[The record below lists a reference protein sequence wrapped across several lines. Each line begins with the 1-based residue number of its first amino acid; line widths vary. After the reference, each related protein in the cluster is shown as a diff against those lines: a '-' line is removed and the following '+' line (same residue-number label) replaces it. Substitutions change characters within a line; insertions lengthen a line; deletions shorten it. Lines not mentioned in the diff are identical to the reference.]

1 MKVTQEK
8 LPASQIGLE
17 IEISEEKTKNTYEK
31 VVKNLARSVNI
42 PGFRKGKVPR
52 HVLLQRL
59 GTQSVKA
66 AALQELIEE
75 TLPQVIEQ
83 ESLEVLG
90 NYQLRSNFEELVA
103 QYEPGKTIVFSA
115 VVDVPPTVTLRNYL
129 NLSVKAE
136 ETAYDAKEVE
146 DYLEKRRESQSTLV
160 PVENRPSQM
169 GDVAVI
175 DYQGRAVNEQGEQGE
190 ELPGTSGTDFLV
202 ELSEGKFITGFVEGI
217 LGMNPEETREVSVT
231 FPEDYPMKELA
242 GKPAVF
248 TITIKELKTKE
259 LPELDDD
266 FAQEVSEFE
275 TMAQL
280 RESLEKQFKEKAE
293 TETKNTI
300 HGAIVEELLKQS
312 VVELPETMVLDE
324 VQTLITQT
332 AMQMQNYGMDIKQIF
347 NAESLPQMRERSRPE
362 AIQNLKTSLVL
373 KEIAKKESIELEQSA
388 IEAKIEEVTKQIGD
402 RNIDH
407 LRLKQMV
414 QDDLLTEKTIN
425 WLQSKTQVELVP
437 KGTLTEVNSEEESPL
452 NAEGLI

>member
-59 GTQSVKA
+59 GIQSVKA

-75 TLPQVIEQ
+75 TLQQAIEQ
-83 ESLEVLG
+83 ESLDVIG

-103 QYEPGKTIVFSA
+103 QYEPGKSISFSA
-115 VVDVPPTVTLRNYL
+115 AVDVPPTVTLGDYQ

-136 ETAYDAKEVE
+136 ETVFEAKEVE
-146 DYLEKRRESQSTLV
+146 DFLAKRRESQSTLV
-160 PVENRPSQM
+160 PVENRSAQM

-175 DYQGRAVNEQGEQGE
+175 DYQGRGENGE
-190 ELPGTSGTDFLV
+190 ELPGTSGADFLV

-217 LGMNPEETREVSVT
+217 LGMNPEETKEIPVT

-248 TITIKELKTKE
+248 TITLKELKSKE

-275 TMAQL
+275 TIAQL
-280 RESLEKQFKEKAE
+280 RENLEGQFREKAQNE
-293 TETKNTI
+293 TENSI
-300 HGAIVEELLKQS
+300 HAAIVEELIQQS
-312 VVELPETMVLDE
+312 VVDLPETMVQEE
-324 VQTLITQT
+324 VQTLLTQT
-332 AMQMQNYGMDIKQIF
+332 AMQMQNYGVDIKQIF
-347 NAESLPQMRERSRPE
+347 NAETMPQMRERTRPE
-362 AIQNLKTSLVL
+362 AIKNLQTIVILR
-373 KEIAKKESIELEQSA
+373 EIAKKESLEPELEA
-388 IEAKIEEVTKQIGD
+388 VEKKIKEVTRELGD

-407 LRLKQMV
+407 QRLRKMV
-414 QDDLLTEKTIN
+414 QDDLLTEKTLD
-425 WLQSKTQVELVP
+425 WLQSQAKVELLP
-437 KGTLTEVNSEEESPL
+437 KGSLPEKKSEEET
-452 NAEGLI
+452 EEKGE

>member
-59 GTQSVKA
+59 GVQSVKA
-66 AALQELIEE
+66 AVLQELIEE
-75 TLPQVIEQ
+75 ILPQVIEQ

-115 VVDVPPTVTLRNYL
+115 VVDVPPTVTLGDYL

-136 ETAYDAKEVE
+136 ETAYDAEEVE
-146 DYLEKRRESQSTLV
+146 NYLEKRRESQSTLV
-160 PVENRPSQM
+160 PVENRPAQM

-190 ELPGTSGTDFLV
+190 ELPGTGGTDFLV
-202 ELSEGKFITGFVEGI
+202 ELSQGKLITGFVEGI
-217 LGMNPEETREVSVT
+217 LGMNPGETREVPVT

-248 TITIKELKTKE
+248 TITVKELKTKE

-280 RESLEKQFKEKAE
+280 RQSLEEQFRKKAE
-293 TETKNTI
+293 SETRNTI

-347 NAESLPQMRERSRPE
+347 NAESLPQMRERTRPE

-373 KEIAKKESIELEQSA
+373 KEIAKKESIELERSA

-402 RNIDH
+402 RNIDQQ
-407 LRLKQMV
+407 RLKQMV
-414 QDDLLTEKTIN
+414 EDDLLTEKTLN

-437 KGTLTEVNSEEESPL
+437 KGTLTEVSSEEESQ
-452 NAEGLI
+452 EKGE